1 MRKTFRELAADNR
14 RNSSFLIL
22 LMVGICIIIGGAGA
36 AVLAG
41 RYAVGHGFLIGGVVA
56 AIFAMIGWFSGGDT
70 LLSFHGAQEIEKA
83 DAPQLFNIVEEMTIA
98 AGLPMPRIF
107 IMPCDAPNAFA
118 TGTSPENSAVAVTTG
133 LLEKLNREEL
143 QGVIAH
149 ELAHIRNFD
158 IRYSTLMATMAGGIV
173 ILSEIILRGGL
184 LMGNSNRRSDRNND
198 NGLQIILVLFGV
210 ILAVLSPI
218 ITALIQMAMSRQ
230 REYLADASA
239 VEFTRNPEGLA
250 SALERLAGD
259 ASPMKYSKAAAS
271 MFIVSPAVNLRGGAD
286 DLFSTHPPIEE
297 RVKRLRELNR

>member
-1 MRKTFRELAADNR
+1 
-14 RNSSFLIL
+14 
-22 LMVGICIIIGGAGA
+22 
-36 AVLAG
+36 
-41 RYAVGHGFLIGGVVA
+41 
-56 AIFAMIGWFSGGDT
+56 
-70 LLSFHGAQEIEKA
+70 
-83 DAPQLFNIVEEMTIA
+83 
-98 AGLPMPRIF
+98 
-107 IMPCDAPNAFA
+107 
-118 TGTSPENSAVAVTTG
+118 
-133 LLEKLNREEL
+133 
-143 QGVIAH
+143 
-149 ELAHIRNFD
+149 
-158 IRYSTLMATMAGGIV
+158 
-173 ILSEIILRGGL
+173 
-184 LMGNSNRRSDRNND
+184 MGNSNRRSDRNND